1 MEFMAPQ
8 CPNIYIDGYQMNRKR
23 MIYVATVLLITLVGV
38 FAWIMVARTAYE
50 SAEYQVI
57 ESDGK
62 YEVRE
67 YPDLMLVATTTK
79 LDAQGRDGSFM
90 RLFRYISGANEAEQK
105 ISMTTPVFMEN
116 DKAATSVQ
124 MGFVMPQEVAD
135 KGVPAPTGQ
144 QVDVRKRT
152 GGRFAVVRFAGQ
164 LTSVRSKE
172 YEAKLRAWMET
183 KGLVAD
189 DTAEG
194 SGVETAGYDPPFT
207 PGPLRRNE
215 VLIRL
220 K

>member
-1 MEFMAPQ
+1 
-8 CPNIYIDGYQMNRKR
+8 
-23 MIYVATVLLITLVGV
+23 MIYVGTVVVVALVGV
-38 FAWIMVARTAYE
+38 FAWYMMSRVAYE

-62 YEVRE
+62 FEVRE
-67 YPDLMLVATTTK
+67 YPDLMLVATTTE

-116 DKAATSVQ
+116 DKAETSVQ
-124 MGFVMPQEVAD
+124 MGFVMPQEVAAE
-135 KGVPAPTGQ
+135 GVPTPTGQ
-144 QVDVRKRT
+144 QVDVRKRA
-152 GGRFAVVRFAGQ
+152 GGRFAVVRFSGQ
-164 LTSVRSKE
+164 LTSELAKE
-172 YEAKLRAWMET
+172 FESKLRAWMET

-189 DTAEG
+189 ETAEG

-220 K
+220 KQ